1 MQSLSK
7 ALFTAG
13 LIALAAPVAAQSND
27 QTQDAGAADSD
38 LSTGTPVEAADG
50 VGTPYIRET
59 SGDWEVRCVRTQDG
73 NDPCQLYQ
81 LLTDE
86 SGSSVA
92 EITVFP
98 LPEGGQAVAGA
109 TIITPLETLLT
120 EQITIQIDGGGAK
133 RYPFSFCTRSGC
145 VSRIGLLPEDLSAF
159 RAGNNARIRIVP
171 VAAPD
176 QEVVVSASLSG
187 FTAGFEAIGQ
197 N

>member
-7 ALFTAG
+7 ALLTAG
-13 LIALAAPVAAQSND
+13 LIALAAPVVAQSND
-27 QTQDAGAADSD
+27 QPQDAGAADSG

-50 VGTPYIRET
+50 VGTPYMREK

-86 SGSSVA
+86 GGSSVA

-109 TIITPLETLLT
+109 TITVRSSGITSCRDSTTTGRRPATSSCAPKRGWCVAWLSLR
-120 EQITIQIDGGGAK
+120 GG
-133 RYPFSFCTRSGC
+133 
-145 VSRIGLLPEDLSAF
+145 SAL
-159 RAGNNARIRIVP
+159 VCP
-171 VAAPD
+171 P
-176 QEVVVSASLSG
+176 
-187 FTAGFEAIGQ
+187 
-197 N
+197 